1 MCRGLTLIHPAPRR
15 PAAYGVS
22 SDLTTTPSCPRA
34 TASAKNSEASAEQD
48 VTSRG
53 MSSAGGTAR
62 ASSACRVSSGKSIR
76 STPSRCS
83 TSNKNTDSGGPS
95 ALAARDAVSWNGIGR
110 PSARS
115 AISSPSNTAARTG
128 SWPRTATTSGI
139 RPVISSSVRVNNR
152 TPPEARCAWIRIP
165 SSFHSTAACTPAPT
179 RESASEML
187 EALAASIGRTGR
199 PTSSP
204 NAASAALPPASA
216 AAATAPSEPRSIIA
230 RRTSATGTDAARATA
245 SVITPSSAPCRSSP
259 ESNPTRKRCSSAVAR
274 PNSSPTSALRAAAEP
289 FPLTAPIA
297 ENPAST
303 SLSESAGTAAAGN
316 PARRAAQPTPICRC
330 GSSPDR
336 YATAIG
342 TSAGPASRSAPA
354 SRSIFA
360 SRALVA
366 PTACDTS
373 AISASSMNPF
383 WPRSAG

>member
-1 MCRGLTLIHPAPRR
+1 VCRGLTLIHPAPRR

-34 TASAKNSEASAEQD
+34 TASAKNSDASAAED

-53 MSSAGGTAR
+53 MSSAAGTAE
-62 ASSACRVSSGKSIR
+62 ASEACRSASGRSIR
-76 STPSRCS
+76 SAPSRCS
-83 TSNKNTDSGGPS
+83 TSNRNTDNGGPS
-95 ALAARDAVSWNGIGR
+95 KLAARDEVSWNGIGR
-110 PSARS
+110 PSGRS

-128 SWPRTATTSGI
+128 SWLRTATTSGS

-165 SSFHSTAACTPAPT
+165 SSFHSTAASTPAPIFANA
-179 RESASEML
+179 SAIEL
-187 EALAASIGRTGR
+187 ALAASIGRTGR

-204 NAASAALPPASA
+204 NSASAAPPPASA

-303 SLSESAGTAAAGN
+303 SLSESAGTTAAGN
-316 PARRAAQPTPICRC
+316 PSRSAAQPTPICRC

-342 TSAGPASRSAPA
+342 TSSGPASRSAPA
-354 SRSIFA
+354 SDSTLA

-366 PTACDTS
+366 PTSRDTS
-373 AISASSMNPF
+373 AISASSMHPT
-383 WPRSAG
+383 